1 MVFVYVYYVLLALS
15 LVYGLYFSLTGLWAF
30 LPRKKEVD
38 PKKPDHKNRFAVIIA
53 ARNEAG
59 VIGALIDSLHAQS
72 YDPACFTVF
81 VAVNHCTDNTADVA
95 RTHGAEVIDCPDSVR
110 SKGDVLKIVFSRLQK
125 EANFD
130 AYAIFDADNIVHPDF
145 LSEMNDV
152 LNRGALVAQ
161 CRRDAK
167 NLSDNWISTG
177 YSLFYYLQNFFFNRA
192 RSRVGLSASINGTGF
207 VVTRKALEK
216 TGFNTH
222 TMTEDVEYSAIC
234 ALHGVKIEF
243 VEKAITYDEQ
253 PTGFSDSLRQRHRW
267 SAGNHQ
273 CCLRYF
279 PSLIRGF
286 WRTGWLSCLDMAFNF
301 SAPILSVASI
311 AVTLLPMIFS
321 LCGVALNDLLAYVF
335 SYGWVLFLVTYFCS
349 IGICSIILR
358 HNGRRADD
366 CLPGLLLFTVFLFSW
381 LPLNIAVLIKRN
393 IRWKPIVHSRNID
406 LGALT
411 KKTN

>member
-1 MVFVYVYYVLLALS
+1 MVFVYVYYVLLALA

-30 LPRKKEVD
+30 LPRKKEVA

-125 EANFD
+125 EADFD
-130 AYAIFDADNIVHPDF
+130 AYAIFDADNIVHP
-145 LSEMNDV
+145 
-152 LNRGALVAQ
+152 
-161 CRRDAK
+161 
-167 NLSDNWISTG
+167 

-234 ALHGVKIEF
+234 AIHGVKIEF

-301 SAPILSVASI
+301 AAPILSVASI

-335 SYGWVLFLVTYFCS
+335 SYGWVLFLATYFCG
-349 IGICSIILR
+349 IGICSLILR

-366 CLPGLLLFTVFLFSW
+366 CLPGLLLFTLFLFSW

-393 IRWKPIVHSRNID
+393 IRWKPIVHSRNVDI
-406 LGALT
+406 GALV